1 MSTRKAIDPSTTSE
15 HAQYETYKGTE
26 DDWLGK
32 IPAHWET
39 ARVQHVADVYPSS
52 VDKRSSEDEQPVR
65 LCNYTDVYYGTRIND
80 ASEFMEATATEPEI
94 QTHELRSGDVL
105 VTKDS
110 EARDDIAVPALVTR
124 DMPGVLCGYH
134 LAQLRPTNR
143 IHGSFLYYA
152 FKTPSISTQFE
163 AAATGITRYGLSVGA
178 LKKARLYLPPLPEQR
193 AIAAYLDR
201 ETERIDTLIDKKERL
216 IDLLEEKR
224 TALISRAV
232 TKGLDDDVAMQDSS
246 IDWLDEIPAHWEL
259 DRLQWTVTACKNGY
273 WGDSPEGDETDIV
286 TVRVA
291 DFDRFELRVPDQD
304 FTVRS
309 VPPDKRDGRLLQPG
323 DLLLEKSGGG
333 DKQPVGAV
341 MLYDLDQP
349 AVCSNFIARMPVA
362 SGHNPSFL
370 RYVHAALYEAGV
382 NERAIKQSIGIQNL
396 DADYYLKQ
404 QVPLPPLD
412 EQRVIATYL
421 DRETERIDA
430 LIDKIQ
436 DAIDRLKE
444 YRTAL
449 ISAAVTGQIDVREQ
463 VEGPNNLQ

>member
-1 MSTRKAIDPSTTSE
+1 
-15 HAQYETYKGTE
+15 
-26 DDWLGK
+26 
-32 IPAHWET
+32 
-39 ARVQHVADVYPSS
+39 
-52 VDKRSSEDEQPVR
+52 
-65 LCNYTDVYYGTRIND
+65 
-80 ASEFMEATATEPEI
+80 
-94 QTHELRSGDVL
+94 
-105 VTKDS
+105 
-110 EARDDIAVPALVTR
+110 
-124 DMPGVLCGYH
+124 
-134 LAQLRPTNR
+134 
-143 IHGSFLYYA
+143 
-152 FKTPSISTQFE
+152 
-163 AAATGITRYGLSVGA
+163 
-178 LKKARLYLPPLPEQR
+178 
-193 AIAAYLDR
+193 
-201 ETERIDTLIDKKERL
+201 
-216 IDLLEEKR
+216 
-224 TALISRAV
+224 
-232 TKGLDDDVAMQDSS
+232 
-246 IDWLDEIPAHWEL
+246 
-259 DRLQWTVTACKNGY
+259 
-273 WGDSPEGDETDIV
+273 
-286 TVRVA
+286 
-291 DFDRFELRVPDQD
+291 
-304 FTVRS
+304 
-309 VPPDKRDGRLLQPG
+309 
-323 DLLLEKSGGG
+323 
-333 DKQPVGAV
+333 